1 MEYEDK
7 RLTSEQWTELKPK
20 SPTGVLPVLE
30 VDGKMYP
37 GSGPIAR
44 FVAERYGV
52 AGTNDLENLEIAGI
66 VDTIGDCQS
75 KLWPA
80 FFEKNETRKAELMK
94 EARET
99 HIPKCLGIL
108 EKLAGANN
116 SAGGWLCGP
125 KVTYADL
132 TFFVVSGY
140 ISKAAPDVFDKY
152 PALKKLITSIENLP
166 NIAKWLK
173 ERPVTDF

>member
-7 RLTSEQWTELKPK
+7 RLTSEQWAELKPK
-20 SPTGVLPVLE
+20 TPTGVLPVLE

-44 FVAERYGV
+44 FVAERYGL
-52 AGTNDLENLEIAGI
+52 AGTNDLETLEIAGI

-75 KLWPA
+75 KMVSV
-80 FFEKNETRKAELMK
+80 FFEKDETRKAELAK
-94 EARET
+94 EATET
-99 HIPKCLGIL
+99 HFPKYLEIL
-108 EKLAGANN
+108 EKLAVANN
-116 SAGGWLCGP
+116 SAGGWLYGP

-132 TFFVVSGY
+132 MFFVASGY
-140 ISKAAPDVFDKY
+140 ISMLAPNLFDKY

-173 ERPVTDF
+173 EHPVTDH